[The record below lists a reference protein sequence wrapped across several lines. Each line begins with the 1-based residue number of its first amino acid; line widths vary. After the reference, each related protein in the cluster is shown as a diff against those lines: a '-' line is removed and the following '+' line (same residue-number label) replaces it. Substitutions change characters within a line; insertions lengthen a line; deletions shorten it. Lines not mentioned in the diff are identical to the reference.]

1 MLRKILPLAVALL
14 LAALPAMAEVY
25 TGVTVAGETLTLTA
39 ASDGTIDE
47 ICVAEGE
54 IAAEG
59 QVAARFK
66 TQKLFAAQD
75 GTIAEIG
82 AQAGES
88 VSGEFLKL
96 APLSRYSVYC
106 TVSKARAAA
115 ETMLVHSGE
124 TLYLRCTANGTHWA
138 EGRVTQIDGAEYRV
152 ETTGG
157 ELYIGETVYL
167 YRDADFSYA
176 SCVGIGTVVAADV
189 EAYTAEGELAQLCVA
204 EGEYVQRGELL
215 CEIAPEGGATLAI
228 PEESIVLSVDAAAGQ
243 TLSGG
248 EALLTLAPLDS
259 ICIEIH
265 VDEAA
270 AATLRAGDR
279 VEMTYVSDAS
289 EQSCGG
295 TVSEISAVADADG
308 YRVRIAPDEA
318 PRALGLG
325 VQVRVET
332 DATF

>member
-1 MLRKILPLAVALL
+1 MLKKILPLVTALL
-14 LAALPAMAEVY
+14 LAAFPAMAEVY
-25 TGVTVAGETLTLTA
+25 SGVTA
-39 ASDGTIDE
+39 ASETLALSAPSDGVLGE
-47 ICVAEGE
+47 ICVSAGE
-54 IAAEG
+54 IVSEG
-59 QVAARFK
+59 QLAARLE
-66 TQKLFAAQD
+66 TQKLFATQD
-75 GTIAEIG
+75 GTVAEIS
-82 AQAGES
+82 AQTGET
-88 VSGEFLKL
+88 VSGELLKI

-106 TVSKARAAA
+106 TVSGARAAA
-115 ETMLVHSGE
+115 DTMLVHSGE
-124 TLYLRCTANGTHWA
+124 TLYLRCTVNGTHWA
-138 EGRVTQIDGAEYRV
+138 IGRVTQIDGAEYSV

-167 YRDADFSYA
+167 YRDADFNYA
-176 SCVGIGTVVAADV
+176 SCVGIGTVVAAD
-189 EAYTAEGELAQLCVA
+189 AQSYTAEGEVAQLCVA

-228 PEESIVLSVDAAAGQ
+228 PEESIVLSVDAATGQ
-243 TLSGG
+243 TLSGS
-248 EALLTLAPLDS
+248 EALLTLAPLDG

-279 VEMTYVSDAS
+279 VEMTYVSDTS

-308 YRVRIAPDEA
+308 YRVRIAPDKA